1 MGLYEIPLI
10 WMIGI
15 PAASFLWMLFV
26 GLFAKKNRWLLWIP
40 PIVGV
45 IGLVLC
51 LFMPSML
58 SISKIMTVFLLYF
71 VAGKVG
77 FGISKL

>member
-1 MGLYEIPLI
+1 MGMYEIPLI

-26 GLFAKKNRWLLWIP
+26 GLFSKKNRWLLWIP
-40 PIVGV
+40 PIAGV
-45 IGLVLC
+45 IGLALF
-51 LFMPSML
+51 LFMPTML
-58 SISKIMTVFLLYF
+58 SISEIMTVWILYF
-71 VAGKVG
+71 LAGSVG

>member
-26 GLFAKKNRWLLWIP
+26 GLFSKKNRWLLWIP
-40 PIVGV
+40 PIAGV
-45 IGLVLC
+45 IGLALC
-51 LFMPSML
+51 LLMPSPL
-58 SISKIMTVFLLYF
+58 SISKIMTVFVLYF
-71 VAGKVG
+71 VAGSVG
-77 FGISKL
+77 FGISRL